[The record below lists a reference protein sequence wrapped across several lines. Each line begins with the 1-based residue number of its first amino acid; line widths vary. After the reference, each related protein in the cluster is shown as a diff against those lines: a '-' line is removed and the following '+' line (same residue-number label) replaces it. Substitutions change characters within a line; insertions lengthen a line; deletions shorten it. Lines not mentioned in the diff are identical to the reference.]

1 VEFRILGPLTV
12 LAGDAPIALG
22 TPRQRALLAL
32 LVVQAGELV
41 TYDRL
46 AEDLWNTHP
55 PHTARHTL
63 QTYAHRL
70 RSVLDAEAWRLE
82 TRPFGYQLK
91 ASDDEVDARRFE
103 HLAEAGRRALVR
115 GDPQTASAA
124 LAEAIGLWRGKLLED
139 LADLAALDPERA
151 RLEALRLT
159 AVEDRLD
166 ADLALGHHAT
176 LIPEL
181 EALLTEDP
189 FRERLWGQLM
199 IARYRAGRQADAL
212 ETFGRA
218 RQVLADELGVEPGRW
233 LCRVQ
238 QQILLQDPALDAP
251 DPLPAPHHNLPTP
264 RSTFVGRRREL
275 AALEGLLRTR
285 RLVTVTGPPGA
296 GKTRLAIEVA
306 TRMVPSWP
314 HGVFFVPLA
323 ELDDARL
330 VPSAIAVAI
339 GVARVTDEPVL
350 DTLAEHLRSRRL
362 LLLLDNVEHVLD
374 AAAEVARLLD
384 AAAGV
389 AVLATS
395 RARLRL
401 DGEQEY
407 PLDPLP
413 LSPPDDHRDDPTGG
427 DAVALFA
434 DRAAAV
440 DPRLTIGP
448 DDIAVVADM
457 VARLD
462 GLPLAIELAAARLR
476 LFPLDELRRRLGPC
490 LPLLTDGVVDH
501 PDRQRTLRSAIAWSD
516 DLLDPKDRALFRRLA
531 VFRGGITADA
541 AEATAAGAP
550 IEDVV
555 GRLARLVEASLLF
568 RPADTDPPRF
578 GMLETIREYATEQLR
593 EAGEEHETRARHA
606 DFHAAFVNK
615 VSSHLTQADQA
626 GWLERLDA
634 EQPDLRAALR
644 WAIAASEADLA
655 LGMAAGLWRY
665 WQLRG
670 HLAEGRQWLEEAL
683 AIAGASTESTV
694 RALLG
699 LAGICY
705 WQFDLD
711 AAEVAYHRVRDMAR
725 GLDDWWIELEALFGL
740 VVTMAC
746 HRGDTRAAASLEE
759 EFQALAAE
767 RQDPMA
773 MGLGLATSQ
782 MMRLLAGELEESR
795 RYGEL
800 CLAGT
805 REVGERWYE
814 VQVLRT
820 LALTS
825 LRAEQY
831 DRARDEL
838 AECLQIA
845 LELGDLL
852 GMAMDLDRLGQVAAI
867 LGEPERACVL
877 AGAAER
883 LRESVGEVVTVK
895 AFRWEQEP
903 APVTARRS
911 LADNEIER
919 ALARGRTMTV
929 EQVVAYGRASD
940 EPDPPPADASSSS
953 TATA

>member
-1 VEFRILGPLTV
+1 MDFRILGPLTV
-12 LAGDAPIALG
+12 LAGNAPIALG

-32 LVVQAGELV
+32 LLIQPGDLV

-46 AEDLWNTHP
+46 GEDLWDGHP
-55 PHTARHTL
+55 PDTARHTL
-63 QTYAHRL
+63 QSYAHRL
-70 RSVLDAEAWRLE
+70 RGVLGAEAWRLE

-91 ASDDEVDARRFE
+91 ASDDEIDARRFE
-103 HLAEAGRRALVR
+103 HLAGMGRRALVR
-115 GDPQTASAA
+115 SDPQAAMAA
-124 LAEAIGLWRGKLLED
+124 LVEALGLWRGRVLED
-139 LADLAALDPERA
+139 LDDLAAFDAERA
-151 RLEALRLT
+151 RLEALRMT
-159 AVEDRLD
+159 AVEDRID
-166 ADLALGHHAT
+166 AGLALGQHVT
-176 LIPEL
+176 LIPKL
-181 EALLTEDP
+181 EVLLAGDP

-199 IARYRAGRQADAL
+199 IAMYRAGRQADAL
-212 ETFGRA
+212 ETFRRA

-238 QQILLQDPALDAP
+238 EQILMQDPALDAP
-251 DPLPAPHHNLPTP
+251 DPLPAPHHNLPAP

-306 TRMVPSWP
+306 TRVVPSWP
-314 HGVFFVPLA
+314 HGAFLVQLA
-323 ELDDARL
+323 ELEDARL
-330 VPSAIAVAI
+330 VPSAIAAAI
-339 GVARVTDEPVL
+339 GIPRVGDQPVL
-350 DTLAEHLRSRRL
+350 DTIVDHLASRRL
-362 LLLLDNVEHVLD
+362 LLLLDNVEHVLE
-374 AAAEVARLLD
+374 AAADMARLLD
-384 AAAGV
+384 AAAGLT
-389 AVLATS
+389 VLATS

-413 LSPPDDHRDDPTGG
+413 LSPPDVQDHALGR

-440 DPRLTIGP
+440 DPRFSIGP
-448 DDIAVVADM
+448 DNAEVLADV

-476 LFPLDELRRRLGPC
+476 LFPLDELRRRLGPS
-490 LPLLTDGVVDH
+490 LPLLTGGVVEH

-516 DLLDPKDRALFRRLA
+516 DLLDHEDRALFRRLA
-531 VFRGGITADA
+531 VFRGGITVDSAQA
-541 AEATAAGAP
+541 VAAGAP
-550 IEDVV
+550 VTDVV
-555 GRLARLVEASLLF
+555 GGLDRLIEASLLS

-578 GMLETIREYATEQLR
+578 RMLETIREYALERLR
-593 EAGEEHETRARHA
+593 EAGEEHETSARHA
-606 DFHAAFVNK
+606 RFHAALVTD
-615 VSSHLTQADQA
+615 VAPHLAQAEQA
-626 GWLERLDA
+626 RWLARLDA
-634 EQPDLRAALR
+634 EDADLRAALR
-644 WAIAASEADLA
+644 WAIKACEADLA
-655 LGMAAGLWRY
+655 LGMAAALWRY

-670 HLAEGRQWLEEAL
+670 HLAEGRQWLEDAL
-683 AIAGASTESTV
+683 AVGVAPAESTA

-711 AAEVAYHRVRDMAR
+711 AAESTYHRVRDLAR
-725 GLDDWWIELEALFGL
+725 GLDDWWIDLEALFGL

-746 HRGDTRAAASLEE
+746 HRGDTQAAAPLEE

-767 RQDPMA
+767 HQDPMA

-782 MMRLLAGELEESR
+782 MMRLLAGELDESR

-800 CLAGT
+800 CLTAT
-805 REVGERWYE
+805 REFGERWYE

-831 DRARDEL
+831 DRARGEL
-838 AECLQIA
+838 GECLQIA
-845 LELGDLL
+845 LELGDLP

-867 LGEPERACVL
+867 LGNPERACVL
-877 AGAAER
+877 AGAAAG
-883 LRESVGEVVTVK
+883 LRQSVGEVVTVK
-895 AFRWEQEP
+895 AFRWEQES
-903 APVTARRS
+903 ASVTARRS
-911 LADNEIER
+911 LADEEIER
-919 ALARGRTMTV
+919 ALARGRTMTP
-929 EQVVAYGRASD
+929 EQATAYGHAQ
-940 EPDPPPADASSSS
+940 
-953 TATA
+953 